1 MVKKDINPLFTT
13 TIRNDE
19 GLEGTAKVLGGGL
32 AVLTSSPMNKKPGT
46 NPEELFAL
54 SWATCLNTT
63 IRFNLKRNKYKN
75 YQEIDVVVDI
85 QVDYMREEDSDQ
97 TYFKF
102 HVIQKVDLSQEEAEL
117 IVEEAHRRC
126 PVSKIVGDYPHVTQ
140 EVIGNNL

>member
-63 IRFNLKRNKYKN
+63 IRFNLKRNKYK
-75 YQEIDVVVDI
+75 IG
-85 QVDYMREEDSDQ
+85 RA
-97 TYFKF
+97 
-102 HVIQKVDLSQEEAEL
+102 HV
-117 IVEEAHRRC
+117 
-126 PVSKIVGDYPHVTQ
+126 
-140 EVIGNNL
+140 

>member
-13 TIRNDE
+13 TVRNDE

-32 AVLTSSPMNKKPGT
+32 AVLTSNPMNQKPGT
-46 NPEELFAL
+46 NPEELIAL

-63 IRFNLKRNKYKN
+63 IRFNLKRHKYKN
-75 YQEIDVVVDI
+75 YQEIDVTVDI

-102 HVIQKVDLSQEEAEL
+102 HLTQKVDLPQEEAET
-117 IVEEAHRRC
+117 IVTEAHTRC
-126 PVSKIVGDYPHVTQ
+126 PVSKIVGEYPHVTQ
-140 EVIGNNL
+140 EVIGKLI